1 MKIQA
6 TKVFTDIDDSVKEG
20 FRYIFLRGSTR
31 SSKTISALQYLIV
44 ECLKTPKTSVT
55 IARAT
60 AVSLKNTIV
69 VDFKEIM
76 ETMNLWDTGTFNKV
90 DNTFTFPNK
99 SIIRFVGVDD
109 TTGRLRGLKSTIVMC
124 DEVNTFDRNS
134 FIQLELRCEKYI
146 ISAYNPE
153 MPENHW
159 IFDYEKKDNAV
170 LHVSS
175 WRDNP
180 FLEDK
185 IIESIKELKQ
195 IDYDMWLIYS
205 ESQIVPPREKIFQT
219 PQTYTELPSHIKER
233 YYGID
238 FGYSNDP
245 CAVIELNVDGR
256 NIYVRQIVYDL
267 GLTNEDLAFK
277 IKDKGIDRDADI
289 VCDSAEPKSIAEL
302 KRQGLNVRPVQKTSV
317 LYGIQK
323 MRQYKFFVH
332 EESVD
337 LLKEFDTYQFK
348 KDRTGMVTNTP
359 TGADHGLDA
368 IKYGILQFLDKPKTQ
383 YSFL

>member
-1 MKIQA
+1 M
-6 TKVFTDIDDSVKEG
+6 
-20 FRYIFLRGSTR
+20 
-31 SSKTISALQYLIV
+31 
-44 ECLKTPKTSVT
+44 T

-60 AVSLKNTIV
+60 AVSLKNTIL
-69 VDFKEIM
+69 VDFKDVMNTMEIW
-76 ETMNLWDTGTFNKV
+76 ENGTFNKV
-90 DNTFTFPNK
+90 DNTYLFPNG

-109 TTGRLRGLKSTIVMC
+109 TTGRLRGLKSTIVLC

-134 FIQLELRCEKYI
+134 FIQLELRCEKYL
-146 ISAYNPE
+146 ISCYNPE

-159 IFDYEKKDNAV
+159 IFDYEEKDNAV
-170 LHVSS
+170 LHISS

-180 FLEDK
+180 FLDDK
-185 IIESIKELKQ
+185 IIESIQQLKE

-205 ESQIVPPREKIFQT
+205 ESKIVPPREKIFQK
-219 PQTYTELPSHIKER
+219 PDSYIELPVKVKEK

-238 FGYSNDP
+238 FGYSNDA
-245 CAVIELNVDGR
+245 CAVVELNVDGR
-256 NIYVRQIVYDL
+256 NIYVRQLVYDL

-277 IKDKGIDRDADI
+277 LKEMGIDRDVDI

-302 KRQGLNVRPVQKTSV
+302 KRHGLNVRPVQKSSI

-337 LLKEFDTYQFK
+337 IMKEFDEYQFK
-348 KDRTGMVTNTP
+348 KDRSGNITNTP
-359 TGADHGLDA
+359 KGSDHALDA
-368 IKYGILQFLDKPKTQ
+368 IKYGIIQFLDKPKTQ

>member
-1 MKIQA
+1 VKVQA
-6 TKVFTDIDDSVKEG
+6 TKVFEDINDSVNEG
-20 FRYIFLRGSTR
+20 YRYIFLRGSTR
-31 SSKTISALQYLIV
+31 SSKSISALQYVII
-44 ECLKTPKTSVT
+44 ECLKTPKISVT

-60 AVSLKNTIV
+60 AVSLKNTIL
-69 VDFKEIM
+69 VDFKDIM
-76 ETMNLWDTGTFNKV
+76 ESMDIWDKGTFNKV
-90 DNTFTFPNK
+90 DNTFIFDNE

-109 TTGRLRGLKSTIVMC
+109 KTGRLRGLRSTIVLC

-134 FIQLELRCEKYI
+134 FIQLELRCEKYL
-146 ISAYNPE
+146 ISCYNPE

-170 LHVSS
+170 LHISS

-180 FLEDK
+180 FLDDK
-185 IIESIKELKQ
+185 IIESIQQLKE

-205 ESQIVPPREKIFQT
+205 ESQIVPPREKIYQE
-219 PQTYTELPSHIKER
+219 PETYTELPPNIKEK

-245 CAVIELNVDGR
+245 CAVVEMNVDGR
-256 NIYVRQIVYDL
+256 NIYVKQIVYDL
-267 GLTNEDLAFK
+267 GLTNEDLAYK
-277 IKDKGIDRDADI
+277 LKDMGIDRDADI

-302 KRQGLNVRPVQKTSV
+302 KRNGLNVRPVQKTSV

-323 MRQYKFFVH
+323 VRQYKIFVH
-332 EESVD
+332 EDSVD
-337 LLKEFDTYQFK
+337 ILNEFDQYQFK
-348 KDRTGMVTNTP
+348 KDRSGNITNTP
-359 TGADHGLDA
+359 TGADHALDA

>member
-6 TKVFTDIDDSVKEG
+6 TKVFEDIDNSVKEG
-20 FRYIFLRGSTR
+20 FRYVFLRGSTR
-31 SSKTISALQYLIV
+31 SSKTISAIQYVII
-44 ECLKTPKTSVT
+44 ECLKTPNTAVT

-60 AVSLKNTIV
+60 AVSLKNTIL
-69 VDFKEIM
+69 VDFKDVMNTMEIW
-76 ETMNLWDTGTFNKV
+76 ENGILNKV
-90 DNTFTFPNK
+90 DNTYLFPNG

-109 TTGRLRGLKSTIVMC
+109 TTGRLRGLKSTIVLC
-124 DEVNTFDRNS
+124 DEINTFDRNS
-134 FIQLELRCEKYI
+134 FIQLELRCEKYL
-146 ISAYNPE
+146 ISCYNPE

-170 LHVSS
+170 LHISS

-180 FLEDK
+180 FLDDK
-185 IIESIKELKQ
+185 IIESIQELKE

-205 ESQIVPPREKIFQT
+205 ESKIVPPREKIFQQ
-219 PQTYTELPSHIKER
+219 PETYTELPSRIKEK

-238 FGYSNDP
+238 FGYSNDA
-245 CAVIELNVDGR
+245 CAVVELNVDGR
-256 NIYVRQIVYDL
+256 NIYLKQLVYDL
-267 GLTNEDLAFK
+267 GLTNEDLAYK
-277 IKDKGIDRDADI
+277 IKEMGIDRDADI

-302 KRQGLNVRPVQKTSV
+302 KRQGLNVRPVQKSSI

-337 LLKEFDTYQFK
+337 ILKEFDSYQFK
-348 KDRTGMVTNTP
+348 KDRSGNITNTP
-359 TGADHGLDA
+359 TGADHALDA
-368 IKYGILQFLDKPKTQ
+368 IKYGIIQFLDKPKTQ

>member
-1 MKIQA
+1 MKIEA
-6 TKVFTDIDDSVKEG
+6 TKVFQDIDDSVNEEY
-20 FRYIFLRGSTR
+20 RYIFLRGSTR
-31 SSKTISALQYLIV
+31 SSKTISALQYVII
-44 ECLKTPKTSVT
+44 ECLKTPEISVT

-76 ETMNLWDTGTFNKV
+76 NTMNIWDEGTYNKV
-90 DNTFTFPNK
+90 EQTYTFPNG

-109 TTGRLRGLKSTIVMC
+109 TTGRLRGLKSTIVLC
-124 DEVNTFDRNS
+124 DEVNTFDRSS
-134 FIQLELRCEKYI
+134 FIQLELRCERYL
-146 ISAYNPE
+146 ISCYNPE

-159 IFDYEKKDNAV
+159 IFDYEKKDNAI

-180 FLEDK
+180 FLDDK
-185 IIESIKELKQ
+185 IIESIQQLKE

-205 ESQIVPPREKIFQT
+205 ESKIVPPREKIFQT
-219 PQTYTELPSHIKER
+219 PETYTELPKNIKET
-233 YYGID
+233 YYGCD
-238 FGYSNDP
+238 FGFSNDA
-245 CAVIELNVDGR
+245 CAVVELNIEGR
-256 NIYVRQIVYDL
+256 NIYLKQIVYDL

-277 IKDKGIDRDADI
+277 LKEKGIDRDCDI

-302 KRQGLNVRPVQKTSV
+302 KRQGLNVRAVKKTSI
-317 LYGIQK
+317 LFGIQK

-332 EESVD
+332 EDSVD
-337 LLKEFDTYQFK
+337 ILKEFDTYQFK
-348 KDRTGMVTNTP
+348 KDRSGNVTNTP
-359 TGADHGLDA
+359 TGPDHALDA
-368 IKYGILQFLDKPKTQ
+368 IKYAVVQFLDKGKTQ

>member
-6 TKVFTDIDDSVKEG
+6 TKVFEDIDNSVNEG
-20 FRYIFLRGSTR
+20 LRYIFLRGSTR
-31 SSKTISALQYLIV
+31 SSKTISALQYVII

-60 AVSLKNTIV
+60 AVSLKNTII
-69 VDFKEIM
+69 VDFKEVM
-76 ETMNLWDTGTFNKV
+76 ESMNIWESGTYNKV
-90 DNTFTFPNK
+90 EQTYTFTNG

-109 TTGRLRGLKSTIVMC
+109 TTGRLRGLKSSIVLC

-134 FIQLELRCEKYI
+134 FIQLELRCERYI
-146 ISAYNPE
+146 LSCYNPE

-159 IFDYEKKDNAV
+159 IFDYEKKENAV
-170 LHVSS
+170 LHISS

-185 IIESIKELKQ
+185 IIESIQQLKE

-219 PQTYTELPSHIKER
+219 PETYTTLPTHIKEK
-233 YYGID
+233 YYGVD
-238 FGYSNDP
+238 FGFSNDA

-256 NIYVRQIVYDL
+256 NLYVKQLVYDL
-267 GLTNEDLAFK
+267 GLTNEDLAYK
-277 IKDKGIDRDADI
+277 LKELGIDRDVDI

-302 KRQGLNVRPVQKTSV
+302 KRQGLNVRPVQKSSV

-323 MRQYKFFVH
+323 MRQYKFYVH

-337 LLKEFDTYQFK
+337 ILKEFDTYQFK
-348 KDRTGMVTNTP
+348 KDRSGNITNTP
-359 TGADHGLDA
+359 TGDDHGLDA
-368 IKYGILQFLDKPKTQ
+368 IKYAIIQFLDKPKTT

>member
-6 TKVFTDIDDSVKEG
+6 TKVFEDIDNSVNEG
-20 FRYIFLRGSTR
+20 YRYIFLRGSTR
-31 SSKTISALQYLIV
+31 SSKTISAIQYVII

-76 ETMNLWDTGTFNKV
+76 ETMNLWDGGKFNKV
-90 DNTFTFPNK
+90 DNTYIFANG

-109 TTGRLRGLKSTIVMC
+109 TTGRLRGLKSTIVVC

-134 FIQLELRCEKYI
+134 FIQLELRCEKYL
-146 ISAYNPE
+146 ISCYNPE

-159 IFDYEKKDNAV
+159 IFDYEKKDNAI
-170 LHVSS
+170 LHISS
-175 WRDNP
+175 WRNNP

-185 IIESIKELKQ
+185 IIESINELKE

-205 ESQIVPPREKIFQT
+205 EAKIVPPREKIFQT
-219 PQTYTELPSHIKER
+219 PETYSELPNRIKEK

-238 FGYSNDP
+238 FGYSNDA
-245 CAVIELNVDGR
+245 CAVIELNIDGR
-256 NIYVRQIVYDL
+256 NIYVKQLVYDL

-277 IKDKGIDRDADI
+277 LKDMGIDRNADI

-302 KRQGLNVRPVQKTSV
+302 KRHGLNVRPVQKTSV

-337 LLKEFDTYQFK
+337 LLKEFETYQFK

-359 TGADHGLDA
+359 TGPDHGLDA
-368 IKYGILQFLDKPKTQ
+368 IKYGILQFLDKPKGKITII
-383 YSFL
+383 

>member
-185 IIESIKELKQ
+185 IIESIKELKE

>member
-90 DNTFTFPNK
+90 DNTYTFPNK

-185 IIESIKELKQ
+185 IIESIKELKE

>member
-90 DNTFTFPNK
+90 DNTYTFPNK

>member
-6 TKVFTDIDDSVKEG
+6 TKVFEDIDNSVNEG
-20 FRYIFLRGSTR
+20 YRYIFLRGSTR
-31 SSKTISALQYLIV
+31 SSKTISALQYVII
-44 ECLKTPKTSVT
+44 ECLKTPKISVT

-76 ETMNLWDTGTFNKV
+76 ETMNLWDGGKFNKV
-90 DNTFTFPNK
+90 DNTYIFANG

-109 TTGRLRGLKSTIVMC
+109 TTGRLRGLKSTIVVC
-124 DEVNTFDRNS
+124 DEVNTFDRSS
-134 FIQLELRCEKYI
+134 FIQLELRCEKYL
-146 ISAYNPE
+146 ISCYNPE

-159 IFDYEKKDNAV
+159 IFDYESKDNAI
-170 LHVSS
+170 LHISS
-175 WRDNP
+175 WRDNA

-185 IIESIKELKQ
+185 IIESIKQLKE

-205 ESQIVPPREKIFQT
+205 EAKIVPPREKIFQT
-219 PQTYTELPSHIKER
+219 PQTYTDLPSHIKET

-238 FGYSNDP
+238 FGYSNDA
-245 CAVIELNVDGR
+245 CAVVELNVDGR
-256 NIYVRQIVYDL
+256 NIYVRQLIYDL

-277 IKDKGIDRDADI
+277 LKEQGIDRNVDI

-302 KRQGLNVRPVQKTSV
+302 KRYGLNVRPVQKTSV

-323 MRQYKFFVH
+323 MRQYKFYVQ

-337 LLKEFDTYQFK
+337 LLKEFDNYQFK
-348 KDRTGMVTNTP
+348 KDRSGMITNTP

-368 IKYGILQFLDKPKTQ
+368 IRYGILQFLDKPKGKITII
-383 YSFL
+383 

>member
-6 TKVFTDIDDSVKEG
+6 TKVFEDIDNSVKDE

-31 SSKTISALQYLIV
+31 SSKTISAIQYVII
-44 ECLKTPKTSVT
+44 ECLKTPKTTVT

-60 AVSLKNTIV
+60 AVSIKNTIL
-69 VDFKEIM
+69 VDFKDVM
-76 ETMNLWDTGTFNKV
+76 TTMGIWEKGTFNKV
-90 DNTFTFPNK
+90 DNTYIFPNE

-109 TTGRLRGLKSTIVMC
+109 TTGRLRGLKSTIVLC
-124 DEVNTFDRNS
+124 DEINTFDRNS
-134 FIQLELRCEKYI
+134 FIQLELRCEKYL
-146 ISAYNPE
+146 ISCYNPE

-159 IFDYEKKDNAV
+159 IFDYEAKDNAV
-170 LHVSS
+170 LHISS

-180 FLEDK
+180 FLDDK
-185 IIESIKELKQ
+185 IIESIQQLKE

-205 ESQIVPPREKIFQT
+205 ESQIVPPREKIFQK
-219 PQTYTELPSHIKER
+219 PDTYTELPPNVKEK

-238 FGYSNDP
+238 FGFSNDA
-245 CAVIELNVDGR
+245 CAVVELNVDGR
-256 NIYVRQIVYDL
+256 NIYVRQLVYDL

-277 IKDKGIDRDADI
+277 LKDMGIDRDVDI

-302 KRQGLNVRPVQKTSV
+302 KRHGLNVRAVQKTSI
-317 LYGIQK
+317 LFGIQK

-337 LLKEFDTYQFK
+337 IMKEFDEYQFK
-348 KDRTGMVTNTP
+348 KDKSGNITNSTKGP
-359 TGADHGLDA
+359 DHALDA
-368 IKYGILQFLDKPKTQ
+368 IKYGIIQFLDKPKTQ